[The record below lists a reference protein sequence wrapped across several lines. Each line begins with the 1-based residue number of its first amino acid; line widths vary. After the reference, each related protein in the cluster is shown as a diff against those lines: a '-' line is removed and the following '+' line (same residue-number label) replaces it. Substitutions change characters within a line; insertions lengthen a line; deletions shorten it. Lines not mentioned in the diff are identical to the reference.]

1 LLVHRFTKKWR
12 NQSEQLEK
20 WVPLTLNETC
30 FIMFLRKCP
39 MKMEVF
45 FAERTM
51 KTIEIGGF
59 STKPAG
65 SGGSF

>member
-1 LLVHRFTKKWR
+1 
-12 NQSEQLEK
+12 
-20 WVPLTLNETC
+20 
-30 FIMFLRKCP
+30 MFHHVSKEMP
-39 MKMEVF
+39 DENGGF

>member
-1 LLVHRFTKKWR
+1 
-12 NQSEQLEK
+12 
-20 WVPLTLNETC
+20 
-30 FIMFLRKCP
+30 MFLRKCP